1 VDVGL
6 IDEAADYVD
15 SGVQLAGELGQAGV
29 LLAARHQ
36 VAIKVCE
43 PKDVGAVVQAAL
55 LAVDDRET
63 ALDAQAASPWGCLG
77 C

>member
-1 VDVGL
+1 MLQRERDRLELGVDPELDQHVL
-6 IDEAADYVD
+6 DVRAD
-15 SGVQLAGELGQAGV
+15 GVQ
-29 LLAARHQ
+29 R
-36 VAIKVCE
+36 KVGE

-77 C
+77 R